1 MELCLQHH
9 LNSSAQ
15 ILGHPQCLLVTSQ
28 HAMCPSFQQQ
38 NLRAISHRKELNL
51 YLNALGVEEMYKV
64 ELDGVTKKS
73 VSSMLDMD
81 CED

>member
-1 MELCLQHH
+1 M
-9 LNSSAQ
+9 
-15 ILGHPQCLLVTSQ
+15 LVTLQ
-28 HAMCPSFQQQ
+28 HAMGPSFQQQ

-73 VSSMLDMD
+73 VS
-81 CED
+81 